1 MIVKLIIGIVLLVF
15 TVFFVGFNLDNRCD
29 VNLLFYTFKNL
40 PVFYTILISFVLG
53 VFVTIPAFLLSLK
66 KDKKILKTI
75 RENSN
80 KKNKTQKPFSFSK
93 NSKKSAETPKKAE
106 QKPAE
111 EQKTPSDSAPKDS
124 VSKEDSAQNDTP
136 QES

>member
-66 KDKKILKTI
+66 KDKK
-75 RENSN
+75 
-80 KKNKTQKPFSFSK
+80 NKTQKPLSFSK
-93 NSKKSAETPKKAE
+93 NSKKSAETPKKDK
-106 QKPAE
+106 QKPLE

-124 VSKEDSAQNDTP
+124 VPKENSAQNDTP

>member
-66 KDKKILKTI
+66 KDKKT
-75 RENSN
+75 
-80 KKNKTQKPFSFSK
+80 KTQKPLSFSK

-111 EQKTPSDSAPKDS
+111 EQKTPSDSVP
-124 VSKEDSAQNDTP
+124 KEDSAQNDTP

>member
-66 KDKKILKTI
+66 KDKK
-75 RENSN
+75 
-80 KKNKTQKPFSFSK
+80 NKTQKPLSFSK
-93 NSKKSAETPKKAE
+93 NSKKSAETPKKTD
-106 QKPAE
+106 QKPLE

-124 VSKEDSAQNDTP
+124 VPKEDSTQNDTP

>member
-66 KDKKILKTI
+66 KDKK
-75 RENSN
+75 
-80 KKNKTQKPFSFSK
+80 NKTQKPLSFSK
-93 NSKKSAETPKKAE
+93 NSKKSTETPKKAE
-106 QKPAE
+106 QKPLE
-111 EQKTPSDSAPKDS
+111 EQKTPSDSTPKDS
-124 VSKEDSAQNDTP
+124 VPKEDSAQNDTP

>member
-66 KDKKILKTI
+66 KDKNIIITV
-75 RENSN
+75 
-80 KKNKTQKPFSFSK
+80 
-93 NSKKSAETPKKAE
+93 
-106 QKPAE
+106 
-111 EQKTPSDSAPKDS
+111 KDYGKGI
-124 VSKEDSAQNDTP
+124 SKEDIDKIFNKYY
-136 QES
+136 

>member
-66 KDKKILKTI
+66 KDKK
-75 RENSN
+75 
-80 KKNKTQKPFSFSK
+80 NKTQKPLSFSK
-93 NSKKSAETPKKAE
+93 NSKKSTETQKKAE
-106 QKPAE
+106 QKPAD

-124 VSKEDSAQNDTP
+124 VPKENSAQNDTP

>member
-66 KDKKILKTI
+66 KDKK
-75 RENSN
+75 
-80 KKNKTQKPFSFSK
+80 NKTQKPLSLSK
-93 NSKKSAETPKKAE
+93 NTKKSAETPKKAK
-106 QKPAE
+106 QKPLE

-124 VSKEDSAQNDTP
+124 VSKENSAQNDTP

>member
-66 KDKKILKTI
+66 ND
-75 RENSN
+75 
-80 KKNKTQKPFSFSK
+80 KKNKTQKPLSFSK
-93 NSKKSAETPKKAE
+93 NSKKSAETPKKTD
-106 QKPAE
+106 QKPLE

-124 VSKEDSAQNDTP
+124 VPKENSAQNDTP

>member
-53 VFVTIPAFLLSLK
+53 VFVTIPAVLFGFK
-66 KDKKILKTI
+66 KD
-75 RENSN
+75 R
-80 KKNKTQKPFSFSK
+80 KNKTQKQSPLSK
-93 NSKKSAETPKKAE
+93 ISKKSAENFKKTE

-111 EQKTPSDSAPKDS
+111 EQKTPSDSASKDS
-124 VSKEDSAQNDTP
+124 DSAKDSEKNETQK
-136 QES
+136 ES

>member
-1 MIVKLIIGIVLLVF
+1 MIIKLIIGIVLLVF

-29 VNLLFYTFKNL
+29 VNLLFYNFKNL

-66 KDKKILKTI
+66 KDKK
-75 RENSN
+75 
-80 KKNKTQKPFSFSK
+80 NKTQKSLSFSK

-106 QKPAE
+106 QKPLE

-124 VSKEDSAQNDTP
+124 VPKEDSAQNDTP

>member
-66 KDKKILKTI
+66 KDKK
-75 RENSN
+75 
-80 KKNKTQKPFSFSK
+80 NKTQKPLSFSK
-93 NSKKSAETPKKAE
+93 NSKKSAETPKKTE
-106 QKPAE
+106 QKPLE
-111 EQKTPSDSAPKDS
+111 EHKTPSDSAPKDS
-124 VSKEDSAQNDTP
+124 VPKEDSAQNDTP

>member
-66 KDKKILKTI
+66 KDKK
-75 RENSN
+75 N
-80 KKNKTQKPFSFSK
+80 KPQKPLSISK
-93 NSKKSAETPKKAE
+93 NSKKSAETPKKTE

-124 VSKEDSAQNDTP
+124 VPKENSAQNDTP

>member
-66 KDKKILKTI
+66 KDKK
-75 RENSN
+75 
-80 KKNKTQKPFSFSK
+80 NKTQKPLSFSK
-93 NSKKSAETPKKAE
+93 NSKKSAETPKKTD
-106 QKPAE
+106 QKPLE

-124 VSKEDSAQNDTP
+124 VPKENSAQNDTP

>member
-66 KDKKILKTI
+66 KDKK
-75 RENSN
+75 
-80 KKNKTQKPFSFSK
+80 NKTQKPLSFSK
-93 NSKKSAETPKKAE
+93 NSKKSAETPKKTD
-106 QKPAE
+106 QKPLE
-111 EQKTPSDSAPKDS
+111 EQKTPSNSAPKDS
-124 VSKEDSAQNDTP
+124 VPKEDSAQNDTP

>member
-1 MIVKLIIGIVLLVF
+1 MIVKLIIGIVLLIF

-66 KDKKILKTI
+66 KDKK
-75 RENSN
+75 
-80 KKNKTQKPFSFSK
+80 NKTQKPLSFSK

-106 QKPAE
+106 QKPLE
-111 EQKTPSDSAPKDS
+111 EQKTPSDSTPKDS
-124 VSKEDSAQNDTP
+124 VPKENSAQNDTP

>member
-66 KDKKILKTI
+66 KDKK
-75 RENSN
+75 
-80 KKNKTQKPFSFSK
+80 NKTQKPLSFSK

-106 QKPAE
+106 QKPLD

-124 VSKEDSAQNDTP
+124 VPKENSAQNDTP

>member
-66 KDKKILKTI
+66 KDKK
-75 RENSN
+75 
-80 KKNKTQKPFSFSK
+80 NKTQKPLSFSK

-106 QKPAE
+106 QKPSD
-111 EQKTPSDSAPKDS
+111 EQKTPSDPAPKDS
-124 VSKEDSAQNDTP
+124 VPKEDSAQNDTP

>member
-1 MIVKLIIGIVLLVF
+1 MIVKLIIGIVLLIF

-66 KDKKILKTI
+66 KDKK
-75 RENSN
+75 
-80 KKNKTQKPFSFSK
+80 NKTQKPLSFSK
-93 NSKKSAETPKKAE
+93 NSKKSAETPKKTE
-106 QKPAE
+106 QKPLE

-124 VSKEDSAQNDTP
+124 VPKEDSAQNDTP

>member
-66 KDKKILKTI
+66 KDKK
-75 RENSN
+75 
-80 KKNKTQKPFSFSK
+80 NKTQKPFSFSK

-124 VSKEDSAQNDTP
+124 VPKEDSAQNDTP

>member
-66 KDKKILKTI
+66 KDKK
-75 RENSN
+75 
-80 KKNKTQKPFSFSK
+80 NKTQKPLSFSK
-93 NSKKSAETPKKAE
+93 NSKKSAETPKKAK
-106 QKPAE
+106 QKPTE
-111 EQKTPSDSAPKDS
+111 EQKTPSDSTPKDS
-124 VSKEDSAQNDTP
+124 VPKEDSAQNDTP
-136 QES
+136 QEF

>member
-66 KDKKILKTI
+66 KDKK
-75 RENSN
+75 
-80 KKNKTQKPFSFSK
+80 NKTQKPLSFSK
-93 NSKKSAETPKKAE
+93 NSKKSAETPKKAK
-106 QKPAE
+106 QKPTE
-111 EQKTPSDSAPKDS
+111 EQKTPSDSTPKDS
-124 VSKEDSAQNDTP
+124 VPKEDSAQNDTP

>member
-1 MIVKLIIGIVLLVF
+1 MIVKLIIGIVLLIF

-66 KDKKILKTI
+66 KDKK
-75 RENSN
+75 
-80 KKNKTQKPFSFSK
+80 NKTQKPLSFSK
-93 NSKKSAETPKKAE
+93 NSKKSAETPKKTE
-106 QKPAE
+106 QKPAD

-124 VSKEDSAQNDTP
+124 VPKEDSAQNDTP

>member
-66 KDKKILKTI
+66 KDKK
-75 RENSN
+75 
-80 KKNKTQKPFSFSK
+80 NKTQKPLSFSK

-106 QKPAE
+106 QKSAE

-124 VSKEDSAQNDTP
+124 VPKENSAQNDTP